1 MPRKPKKRFDKLSY
15 GALAIYVA
23 LLGALGLGV
32 YGVNFTSLMMDK
44 NRSDRDRS
52 MVQNGRM
59 VIVTS
64 DRSQCRSLRFDNETS
79 ELGRET
85 LVDCDAA
92 KIEPDTGSYFGTIR
106 DGFNNNKR

>member
-59 VIVTS
+59 VITTE
-64 DRSQCRSLRFDNETS
+64 DRSQCRSIRFDNDTA

-85 LVDCDAA
+85 LIDCDAA
-92 KIEPDTGSYFGTIR
+92 RLGPDTGSSFGVLR
-106 DGFNNNKR
+106 DGFNKR